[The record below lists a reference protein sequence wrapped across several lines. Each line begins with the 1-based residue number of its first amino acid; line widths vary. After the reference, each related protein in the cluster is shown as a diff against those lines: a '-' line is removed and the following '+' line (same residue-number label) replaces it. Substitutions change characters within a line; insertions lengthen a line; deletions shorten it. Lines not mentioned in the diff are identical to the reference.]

1 MASSHKT
8 IMDGK
13 SVPIPGIEPLSNFPQ
28 AGGAK
33 APSYDP
39 LVPTIFHEDWWL
51 TVATGGNFDVA
62 EVSVGGQ
69 VVGRLPFSVTKRFGL
84 KMIRMPVLTC
94 FLGPAINEGEGS
106 PNTRFLKRLE
116 ITQELLEK
124 LPRASWQY
132 VKCHGGI
139 TEVIAFQELGFRT
152 YVQFTHEITP
162 GRIEVLWEQM
172 RNKTR
177 NVIRKAEEQF
187 SVTELTDPFEF
198 IRLYERNLE
207 GKGLKSDID
216 GTVCRNIIS
225 ASLERKRGRIL
236 ALRNKED
243 QVVAANFCVWDEI
256 SSYYLMSTR
265 GDGSGNSAI
274 SLLLWEAIKESA
286 RRGLVFDFAGL
297 GNRGSVTLYSGF
309 GASISSRYVAVRAR
323 PLGRLFHEMKM
334 FITPENCFY

>member
-1 MASSHKT
+1 MASIHRT
-8 IMDGK
+8 IVDMK
-13 SVPIPGIEPLSNFPQ
+13 SVPIPGAQPLSNFPK
-28 AGGAK
+28 AGGGN

-84 KMIRMPVLTC
+84 KMIRMPVMTG
-94 FLGPAINEGEGS
+94 FLGPAIAEGEGS

-116 ITQELLEK
+116 TTRELLEK

-132 VKCHGGI
+132 IKCHGGI
-139 TEVIAFQELGFRT
+139 SDVIAFQELGFRT

-162 GRIEVLWEQM
+162 APVEVLWEQM

-187 SVTELTDPFEF
+187 AVTELTDAFEF
-198 IRLYERNLE
+198 MRLYERNIE
-207 GKGLKSDID
+207 GKGGKSEID
-216 GTVCRNIIS
+216 ATICRNIIS

-236 ALRNKED
+236 ALRNKEN
-243 QVVAANFCVWDEI
+243 QVVAANFCAWDEV

-265 GDGSGNSAI
+265 CNGSGNSAI

-286 RRGLVFDFAGL
+286 LKGLTFDFAGL

-309 GASISSRYVAVRAR
+309 GASISARYVAVRAR

-334 FITPENCFY
+334 FIAPENCFY